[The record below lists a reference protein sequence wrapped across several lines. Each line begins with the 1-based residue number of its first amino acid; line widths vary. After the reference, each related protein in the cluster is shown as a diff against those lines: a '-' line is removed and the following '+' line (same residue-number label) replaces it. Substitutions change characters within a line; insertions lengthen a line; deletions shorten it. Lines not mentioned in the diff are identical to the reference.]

1 MPVERGTVAGWN
13 ATGGGDGL
21 TAGELEPSDTTAAA
35 AVPSRHSA
43 VSCSSPR
50 DARQLVRGAAIAS
63 LMSVNRSRHH
73 HMQRL
78 QPHHRCFLCC
88 RPSLDLYEISP

>member
-1 MPVERGTVAGWN
+1 MPEERRTVAGWN

-21 TAGELEPSDTTAAA
+21 TAVELEPFDTTAAA
-35 AVPSRHSA
+35 AEPSRHSA

-50 DARQLVRGAAIAS
+50 DARQLVRRASIAP
-63 LMSVNRSRHH
+63 MMSRHH

-78 QPHHRCFLCC
+78 QPHHRRFLCC